1 MDKNNAVIEFLKTC
15 PAIQSNPLFF
25 NFAENEEGTNH
36 FITETDKKKKTYIDG
51 SVLKQYTFTI
61 ASYVPVAYSA
71 IVGDSNFNDQNMENM
86 AIVQEILDWIEEQA
100 DKANKAKY
108 DLNESEKDYYPDFGS
123 ECIIEDMRTLTGDPD
138 LDGIDKSVNPPI
150 ARYSIGVQIDYI
162 DNTKKIWS

>member
-100 DKANKAKY
+100 DGAN
-108 DLNESEKDYYPDFGS
+108 YPDFGS
-123 ECIIEDMRTLTGDPD
+123 ECNIEDMRTLTSDPD

>member
-1 MDKNNAVIEFLKTC
+1 MDKTKNEAVIEFLKKC
-15 PAIQSNPLFF
+15 SVIQDNPLFF

-71 IVGDSNFNDQNMENM
+71 VVGDSNFNDQNMENM
-86 AIVQEILDWIEEQA
+86 AIVQEILDWIEKQA
-100 DKANKAKY
+100 DDAN
-108 DLNESEKDYYPDFGS
+108 YPDFGS
-123 ECIIEDMRTLTGDPD
+123 ECTIEDMRTLTGDPD

>member
-86 AIVQEILDWIEEQA
+86 AIVQEILDWIEKQA
-100 DKANKAKY
+100 DDAN
-108 DLNESEKDYYPDFGS
+108 YPDFGS
-123 ECIIEDMRTLTGDPD
+123 EYDIEDMRTLTLDPD

>member
-86 AIVQEILDWIEEQA
+86 AIVQEILDWIEGQA
-100 DKANKAKY
+100 DDKN
-108 DLNESEKDYYPDFGS
+108 YPDFGS
-123 ECIIEDMRTLTGDPD
+123 ECNIEDMRTLTGDPD

>member
-100 DKANKAKY
+100 DKAN
-108 DLNESEKDYYPDFGS
+108 YPDFGS
-123 ECIIEDMRTLTGDPD
+123 ECNIEDMRTLTGDPD